1 MGKKKMSKVWKWV
14 LRIAAI
20 LLFLALICSAVYL
33 LAFPRITLVTDSSFL
48 QVYPSSDIRSLRSE
62 YASHGI
68 RLKVLKLADSAF
80 DSEEQFKAALG
91 KARGRAVVL
100 SPLASEYCIREEID
114 VAMLLEKSLVVGINV
129 DSENEVFDCTLVPDE
144 KTGWIEAAITLEAET
159 SKMSQNVALV
169 YESEGIAYIEDIVS
183 CFPNGRITEFKKVS
197 NSSVFVSNALDKMD
211 NQGIVIAMC
220 PYVSSF
226 PRFFISGTTVK
237 WVVDYR
243 FASVVPADN
252 LYGVVIPDLGVVT
265 DIPKAADKTSRTVYS
280 LPYKY
285 VKK

>member
-1 MGKKKMSKVWKWV
+1 MSKVWKWV

-20 LLFLALICSAVYL
+20 LLFLALVCSAVYF

-144 KTGWIEAAITLEAET
+144 KSGWIEAAIILEAET

-169 YESEGIAYIEDIVS
+169 YGNEGNSCVEDIIS
-183 CFPNGRITEFKKVS
+183 CFPAGRVSEFGKNSGTSLFAS
-197 NSSVFVSNALDKMD
+197 NTLAAMD
-211 NQGIVIAMC
+211 EQGIVIAMC
-220 PYVSSF
+220 PYVPSF
-226 PRFFISGTTVK
+226 HRFFNTETTIQ

-243 FASVVPADN
+243 FAPVVTSKN
-252 LYGVVIPDLGVVT
+252 LYGVVIPDLDVVLE
-265 DIPKAADKTSRTVYS
+265 ISRMADKTSRTVYS